1 MNIIIYGTNHNN
13 TLGLVRS
20 CGEKGHRVTL
30 LLKKGKIDYVDKSRY
45 IKKCIYL
52 TPNTDVIATI
62 KEVASLSAE
71 KPILFSAGDAEATL
85 VDAHIEELRPHV
97 ILEGGLENNAIN
109 KYRDKEK
116 SNKLAQQ
123 IGFNLPKTWIVEDS
137 QQLPKEKIFP
147 IIVKAN
153 NSTQGGKAIQR
164 ICHNQIE
171 LSEQLNNIPSNNY
184 PIQIQEF
191 IDKEFEIMLQG
202 CAMNHGE
209 RIFCRVANRKVRFY
223 PHVYSAG
230 SYSYSINIE
239 DDKGLMELR
248 EKVSIY
254 LKEIHYQG
262 LFSAEFLFSKGKY
275 YFLEVNL
282 RNDGTAYLST
292 ACGCNLANAFCNFI
306 AANRIGIANYR
317 PCTYMDARADFHH
330 VRNGKVK
337 FWTWLGQFLT
347 AGCYSHFNWR
357 DLRPFFYY
365 ILK

>member
-1 MNIIIYGTNHNN
+1 MNVIIYGANHNN

-20 CGEKGHRVTL
+20 CGEKGHQIIL
-30 LLKKGKIDYVDKSRY
+30 LLQKGKVNYVDKSRY
-45 IKKCIYL
+45 IKKCIY
-52 TPNTDVIATI
+52 TTSDTDVIATI
-62 KEVASLSAE
+62 KEEASKLNT
-71 KPILFSAGDAEATL
+71 KPILFSTGDTEASL
-85 VDAHIEELRPHV
+85 VDAHMEELSPYV
-97 ILEGGLENNAIN
+97 ILEGGGKNHAIN

-116 SNKLAQQ
+116 SNELARR
-123 IGFNLPKTWIVEDS
+123 IGFNLPQTWVIETS
-137 QQLPKEKIFP
+137 QKLPKEEMFP

-153 NSTQGGKAIQR
+153 NSTQGGKTIQK
-164 ICHNQIE
+164 ICHNQME
-171 LSEQLNNIPSNNY
+171 LSKQLSNIPSCNY

-202 CAMNHGE
+202 CSMNHGE
-209 RIFCRVANRKVRFY
+209 RIFCKVANRKVRFY
-223 PHVYSAG
+223 PHIYSAG
-230 SYSYSINIE
+230 SYSYSVDIE
-239 DDKGLMELR
+239 KDKALMELR
-248 EKVSIY
+248 EKVSLY

-262 LFSAEFLFSKGKY
+262 LFSAEFLFSKGTY
-275 YFLEVNL
+275 YFLEINL
-282 RNDGTAYLST
+282 RNDGTSYLST
-292 ACGCNLANAFCNFI
+292 ACGCNLANIFCDSI
-306 AANRIGIANYR
+306 VGKGIEITNYH